1 MRNLPH
7 LASRVFHTP
16 LMIEQKKLAAI
27 LAVLAPRLGFDAPG
41 VEAAALA
48 EQRTRKPYA
57 VTEAGVAVIEV
68 SGTLVNRASG
78 LEAQSGLTSYE
89 QLGNEVLEAAA
100 DRQVKGML
108 LRLDSYGGEANGA
121 WDVADLIEQAAQVKP
136 VWAAVDDWALSAA
149 YLLASAAGQ
158 IWVTRTA
165 GVGSIGIIALHIDQS
180 GSDAAHGLNYTA
192 IYAGERKNDF
202 SPHEPLSEE
211 ARGVLE
217 TEVHRLYQMF
227 VETVA
232 RRRRLS
238 AEAVR
243 ATEAGI
249 FYGPDSVARGF
260 ADRIGPFRDA
270 LAALTESLSKPK
282 FTKGGTTVSET
293 ILDATIQAPTIQ
305 AAPSP
310 PVPVSDPASIQAEAR
325 AKGYAEAAEIV
336 DLCALAGC
344 PARAAEFIE
353 RQLPAAEVRKLLRAM
368 RAEAEAPPI
377 RSHVLPET
385 GTRAPADLEDNPI
398 VQACAR
404 LGARGGK

>member
-27 LAVLAPRLGFDAPG
+27 LAVLAPRLGFDPPG

-100 DRQVKGML
+100 DPQVKGML

-121 WDVADLIEQAAQVKP
+121 WDVANLIEQAAQVKP
-136 VWAAVDDWALSAA
+136 VWASVDDWALSAA
-149 YLLASAAGQ
+149 YLLASAADQ

-165 GVGSIGIIALHIDQS
+165 GVGSIGIIALHLDQS
-180 GSDAAHGLNYTA
+180 GFDAAHGLNYTA

-202 SPHEPLSEE
+202 SPHEPLSTE
-211 ARGVLE
+211 ARDVLVA
-217 TEVHRLYQMF
+217 EVNRLYGMF
-227 VETVA
+227 VDTVA
-232 RRRRLS
+232 RRRSLS

-249 FYGPDSVARGF
+249 FYGEDSVARGF
-260 ADRIGPFRDA
+260 ADRIGPFREA
-270 LAALTESLSKPK
+270 LAAMTESLSKPK

-293 ILDATIQAPTIQ
+293 ILDGTIQAPIIQ

-310 PVPVSDPASIQAEAR
+310 PVPDPASIQAEAR

>member
-41 VEAAALA
+41 VEAALLA

-89 QLGNEVLEAAA
+89 QLGNEVLQAAA
-100 DRQVKGML
+100 DRQVKGIL

-121 WDVADLIEQAAQVKP
+121 WDVADLIEQAAQAKP
-136 VWAAVDDWALSAA
+136 VWAAVDDWALSAG

-165 GVGSIGIIALHIDQS
+165 GVGSVGIIALHIDQS
-180 GSDAAHGLNYTA
+180 GSDTAHGLKYTA

-202 SPHEPLSEE
+202 SPHEPLSAE
-211 ARGVLE
+211 ARDVLVAE
-217 TEVHRLYQMF
+217 INRLYGMF
-227 VETVA
+227 VDTVA

-249 FYGPDSVARGF
+249 YYGEESIARGF

-270 LAALTESLSKPK
+270 LAVMTDFISKSK

-293 ILDATIQAPTIQ
+293 ILDGTIQAPTIQ

-310 PVPVSDPASIQAEAR
+310 PVPDPASIQAEAR
-325 AKGYAEAAEIV
+325 AQGYAEAAEIV

-377 RSHVLPET
+377 HSHVLPET

>member
-1 MRNLPH
+1 MRDLPH

-27 LAVLAPRLGFDAPG
+27 LAVLAPRLGVDPPG

-78 LEAQSGLTSYE
+78 MEAQSGLTSYE
-89 QLGNEVLEAAA
+89 QLGNEVLQAAA
-100 DRQVKGML
+100 DRQVKGIL

-136 VWAAVDDWALSAA
+136 VWAAVDDWALSAG
-149 YLLASAAGQ
+149 YLLASAAGR

-165 GVGSIGIIALHIDQS
+165 GVGSVGIIALHLDQS
-180 GSDAAHGLNYTA
+180 GSEAAHGLNYTA

-202 SPHEPLSEE
+202 SPHEPLSAE
-211 ARGVLE
+211 ARDVLVAE
-217 TEVHRLYQMF
+217 INRLYGMF
-227 VETVA
+227 VDTVA

-249 FYGPDSVARGF
+249 YYGEESIARGF

-270 LAALTESLSKPK
+270 LAVMTDFISQPK

-293 ILDATIQAPTIQ
+293 ILDGTIQAPTIQ

-310 PVPVSDPASIQAEAR
+310 PVPDPASLQAEAR
-325 AKGYAEAAEIV
+325 AQGYAEAAEIV

-377 RSHVLPET
+377 HSHVLPET

>member
-1 MRNLPH
+1 MRDLPH

-27 LAVLAPRLGFDAPG
+27 LAVLAPRLGVDPPG

-78 LEAQSGLTSYE
+78 MEAQSGLTSYE
-89 QLGNEVLEAAA
+89 QLGNEVLQAAA
-100 DRQVKGML
+100 DRQVKGIL

-121 WDVADLIEQAAQVKP
+121 WDVADLIEQAAQAKP
-136 VWAAVDDWALSAA
+136 VWAAVDDWALSAG
-149 YLLASAAGQ
+149 YLLASAAGR

-165 GVGSIGIIALHIDQS
+165 GVGSVGIIALHLDQS
-180 GSDAAHGLNYTA
+180 GSEAAHGLNYTA

-202 SPHEPLSEE
+202 SPHEPLSAE
-211 ARGVLE
+211 ARDVLVAE
-217 TEVHRLYQMF
+217 INRLYGMF
-227 VETVA
+227 VDTVA

-249 FYGPDSVARGF
+249 YYGEESIARGF

-270 LAALTESLSKPK
+270 LAVMTDFISQPK

-293 ILDATIQAPTIQ
+293 ILDGTIQAPTIQ

-310 PVPVSDPASIQAEAR
+310 PVPDPASLQAEAR
-325 AKGYAEAAEIV
+325 AQGYAEAAEIV

-377 RSHVLPET
+377 HSHVLPET

>member
-1 MRNLPH
+1 MRDLPH

-27 LAVLAPRLGFDAPG
+27 LAVLAPRLGFDPPG

-78 LEAQSGLTSYE
+78 LEAPSGLTSYE

-100 DRQVKGML
+100 DRQVKGIL

-136 VWAAVDDWALSAA
+136 VWAAVDDWALSAG

-165 GVGSIGIIALHIDQS
+165 GVGSVGIIALHLDQS
-180 GSDAAHGLNYTA
+180 GSEAAHGLKYTA

-202 SPHEPLSEE
+202 SPHEPLSAE
-211 ARGVLE
+211 ARDVLVAE
-217 TEVHRLYQMF
+217 INRLYGMF
-227 VETVA
+227 VDTVA

-249 FYGPDSVARGF
+249 FYGEESIARGF

-270 LAALTESLSKPK
+270 LAVMTDFISKSK

-293 ILDATIQAPTIQ
+293 ILDGTIQAPTIQ

-310 PVPVSDPASIQAEAR
+310 PVPDPASIQAEAR
-325 AKGYAEAAEIV
+325 AQGYAEAAEIV

-377 RSHVLPET
+377 HSHVLPET

>member
-41 VEAAALA
+41 VEAALLA

-89 QLGNEVLEAAA
+89 QLGNEVLQAAA
-100 DRQVKGML
+100 DPQVKGIL

-136 VWAAVDDWALSAA
+136 VWASVDDWALSAG
-149 YLLASAAGQ
+149 YLLASAAGR

-165 GVGSIGIIALHIDQS
+165 GVGSVGIIALHIDQS
-180 GSDAAHGLNYTA
+180 GSDTAHGLKYTA

-202 SPHEPLSEE
+202 SPHEPLSAE
-211 ARGVLE
+211 ARDVLVAE
-217 TEVHRLYQMF
+217 INRLYGMF
-227 VETVA
+227 VDTVA

-249 FYGPDSVARGF
+249 FYGEESIARGF

-270 LAALTESLSKPK
+270 LAVMTDFISKSK

-293 ILDATIQAPTIQ
+293 ILDGTIQAPTIQ

-310 PVPVSDPASIQAEAR
+310 PVPDPASIQAEAR
-325 AKGYAEAAEIV
+325 AQGYAEAAEIV

-377 RSHVLPET
+377 HSHVLPET